1 VSTPTE
7 LVPEPTP
14 VARKRS
20 GRTAVREVVFGS
32 VEGWIGAAIV
42 FVFVLLFIFGP
53 ALAPDD
59 PTRVGV
65 GLPDQSPSAE
75 HLLGTDSLGRDTLSR
90 LLAGA
95 RSVIVVP
102 LLATLLAFTLG
113 GFAGMAAGYLGGR
126 SDRFFSVGADILLS
140 MPPLLIVLVVI
151 TAAGGSAAVVV
162 LSVGIVYS
170 PRVARILRGATQGV
184 ARSEYVQAAQARGE
198 STVRIVTR
206 EVLPNIGPTVFV
218 EFAVR
223 LAYAIIF
230 VATLN
235 FLGLG
240 AQPPSPNWGLM
251 VSEARQT
258 IVTQPLQTLAPA
270 FAIALLSVGIGLL
283 ADAVTKRMTVPGAE
297 EYSR

>member
-1 VSTPTE
+1 VSAPAE
-7 LVPEPTP
+7 IVQLP
-14 VARKRS
+14 
-20 GRTAVREVVFGS
+20 GRHAGRRAVRDVIFGS
-32 VEGWIGAAIV
+32 AEGWIGGVIV
-42 FVFVLLFIFGP
+42 AVFLIVFIFGP
-53 ALAPDD
+53 ALAPYD
-59 PTRVGV
+59 PARVGV
-65 GLPDQSPSAE
+65 GIPDSAPSPE

-102 LLATLLAFTLG
+102 LLAVLLAFALG
-113 GFAGMAAGYLGGR
+113 GLAGMAAGYVGGR
-126 SDRFFSVGADILLS
+126 PDRAFSMGADILLS
-140 MPPLLIVLVVI
+140 MPPLLLVLVVI
-151 TAAGGSAAVVV
+151 TAAGGSAVVV
-162 LSVGIVYS
+162 ILSVGIVYS

-184 ARSEYVQAAQARGE
+184 ASSEYVQAAQARGE
-198 STVRIVTR
+198 STLRIVTR
-206 EVLPNIGPTVFV
+206 EILPNIGPTVFV

-258 IVTQPLQTLAPA
+258 IVSQPLQTLAPA
-270 FAIALLSVGIGLL
+270 LAIGMLSVGIGLL
-283 ADAVTKRMTVPGAE
+283 ADAVTKHMSVPGVE

>member
-1 VSTPTE
+1 VSAPVDT
-7 LVPEPTP
+7 VPRP
-14 VARKRS
+14 
-20 GRTAVREVVFGS
+20 GRRTGRRAVREVVFGS
-32 VEGWIGAAIV
+32 VEGWIGAGILLV
-42 FVFVLLFIFGP
+42 FLFLVVFGP
-53 ALAPDD
+53 ALAPYD

-65 GLPDQSPSAE
+65 GIPDQGPSAE
-75 HLLGTDSLGRDTLSR
+75 HLLGTDSLGRDTMSR

-113 GFAGMAAGYLGGR
+113 GLAGMAAGYVGGR
-126 SDRFFSVGADILLS
+126 SDRAFSAGADILLS
-140 MPPLLIVLVVI
+140 MPPLLLVLVVI
-151 TAAGGSAAVVV
+151 TAAGGSAPVVI
-162 LSVGIVYS
+162 LSVGIVYA

-184 ARSEYVQAAQARGE
+184 SSTEYVQAAQARGE
-198 STVRIVTR
+198 STMRIVTR
-206 EVLPNIGPTVFV
+206 EILPNIGPTVFV

-258 IVTQPLQTLAPA
+258 IVSQPLQTLAPA
-270 FAIALLSVGIGLL
+270 LAIGMVSVGIGLL
-283 ADAVTKRMTVPGAE
+283 ADAVAKRMAVPGVE